1 MGLCWQSQVS
11 WATRDLLLHWCSST
25 LTVVGA
31 LHQLLMQLLH
41 VPSPTHAQL
50 SLTDAALQ
58 SPACMALC
66 TLASVIHECN
76 ESDWQL
82 HLQVHSSV

>member
-50 SLTDAALQ
+50 SLT
-58 SPACMALC
+58 AC
-66 TLASVIHECN
+66 S
-76 ESDWQL
+76 
-82 HLQVHSSV
+82 SSVTSLYGFMYTGFSNS